1 METDLHITD
10 AEQFM
15 AMKDMYMKNGQGFLL
30 VYSITSS
37 ASLQE
42 VIELRE
48 QLVRVKDSDK
58 VSSDAPKRSIDAY
71 TGGSIDSISACRKQ
85 V

>member
-1 METDLHITD
+1 
-10 AEQFM
+10 
-15 AMKDMYMKNGQGFLL
+15 MYMKTGQGFLL

-58 VSSDAPKRSIDAY
+58 VSSYIQQD
-71 TGGSIDSISACRKQ
+71 GGFRLTMVLGQK
-85 V
+85 